1 MSRASDIINRAAHKP
16 NLATRRAFLQSAGA
30 GGLVLALARA
40 RKAHGAI
47 FGFVGGA
54 ESGAFSGFYPAG
66 HWVPAVVPFTSAN
79 QAAVQI
85 YPRPDTETN
94 TYARHRWAYYDGTNP
109 VEYRIPVGVR
119 GGSYPYV
126 FTLLSGPPG
135 MSIPAPYYQ
144 PGWTFAQALA
154 AGYGDIVWTPSAAL
168 GSPATVQVQVTDQAG
183 ASIIVEWTVSTSSST
198 SQFVFLDPVNGVDT
212 NSGTI
217 GSPIKTLAKAF
228 GSSQGAV
235 TFPNAILYLRSGT
248 AATYVQGTGAILI
261 TSGASPM
268 AMVGFPGE
276 SATIDMS
283 NSPTGSSTA
292 GFLDSSSANDIFLQN
307 LTITGGPSGTSNFR
321 QFSFLNL
328 NDRYTAHNISFPNV
342 FAGTSTSDNA
352 STFYWNDPTGTG
364 STTVRNY
371 IYLKGVSETNRA
383 NSGSNSFGIMDV
395 YKSQY
400 GLVEFC
406 SCTGNS
412 GGYAFFLK
420 ASTPDWTRRCNTS
433 VITSTGGYAF
443 ATFAQYND
451 VLTQNI
457 EDCYNIVDASA
468 VSRSQSITQNEDVFT
483 PGQGQTWCYRN
494 TLLNPAVVSVPTT
507 YGPFNFDKNAIQYY
521 STPGAVLVTL
531 SGGGWTA
538 TLPSNVTNT
547 GTECQ
552 ASTGVFNS
560 DYTLTSAYSSYDGQ
574 RGAGIS

>member
-1 MSRASDIINRAAHKP
+1 MMNRRDLIKNGAAMTVAAAVAAVLRP
-16 NLATRRAFLQSAGA
+16 ADATI
-30 GGLVLALARA
+30 GLL
-40 RKAHGAI
+40 
-47 FGFVGGA
+47 GGA
-54 ESGAFSGFYPAG
+54 PAFNGFYPAT
-66 HWVPAVVPFTSAN
+66 HYSAAVVPFTSGN

-85 YPRPDTETN
+85 YPRPDTETSA
-94 TYARHRWAYYDGTNP
+94 YARHRWAYYDGANP
-109 VEYRIPVGVR
+109 VQYRIPVGVR
-119 GGSYPYV
+119 GGAYPYV

-144 PGWTFAQALA
+144 PGWTQAQALA
-154 AGYGDIVWTPSAAL
+154 AGYGEVVWTPTASVS
-168 GSPATVQVQVTDQAG
+168 GATVQVQVTDQAG
-183 ASIIVEWTVSTSSST
+183 ASITVEWTVSTSSST
-198 SQFVFLDPVNGVDT
+198 SQFIFLDPVNGVDT

-217 GSPIKTLAKAF
+217 GAPIKTLAKAF
-228 GSSQGAV
+228 GSTHGAV

-248 AATYVQGTGAILI
+248 AATYVQGTGAIQI

-292 GFLDSSSANDIFLQN
+292 GFMDSSSANDLFLQN
-307 LTITGGPSGTSNFR
+307 LAITGGPSGTSNFR

-406 SCTGNS
+406 SCTGNG

-468 VSRSQSITQNEDVFT
+468 VSGAQSITQNEDVFT

-560 DYTLTSAYSSYDGQ
+560 DYTFTSAYSSYAGQ